1 MKEEISINF
10 VPWLNNETLETF
22 IENKNISKKTIFE
35 VCDGFLDY
43 KITEVLLKYLKIN
56 KNKKWNELS
65 YSEKNNFCNTLKDF
79 KIEVVGT
86 KDFLDAQVT
95 SGGICLNEIN
105 LNTMESKLVKNL
117 YFAGEVLDLDGDC
130 GGYNLTIAFITGM
143 LAGEK

>member
-1 MKEEISINF
+1 MYKRREKYGCM
-10 VPWLNNETLETF
+10 VP
-22 IENKNISKKTIFE
+22 K
-35 VCDGFLDY
+35 
-43 KITEVLLKYLKIN
+43 EVLVLTAGVDTQDN
-56 KNKKWNELS
+56 RFE
-65 YSEKNNFCNTLKDF
+65 
-79 KIEVVGT
+79 IEVVGT

>member
-1 MKEEISINF
+1 M
-10 VPWLNNETLETF
+10 
-22 IENKNISKKTIFE
+22 
-35 VCDGFLDY
+35 
-43 KITEVLLKYLKIN
+43 
-56 KNKKWNELS
+56 
-65 YSEKNNFCNTLKDF
+65 
-79 KIEVVGT
+79 VGT
-86 KDFLDAQVT
+86 KDCLDAQVT